1 MTSKPELLNLLRKTQ
16 TITSIVIFFIVLFF
30 CWSVNSFNI
39 EEIQISYWGGSD
51 LEYGW
56 LWNGVIILLSIS
68 VFFNNIS
75 FIKNHNRI
83 KKKLIPYILFSF
95 VAICLFFIGVFN
107 LEKGLLHNIPAYFYF
122 FTYPLTIFITAF
134 LNRGDLLYKEWYFH
148 LMASIVM
155 IIIPLLFINF
165 FSGLAIP
172 EITHSIIVS
181 VWNII
186 ITFKKV

>member
-1 MTSKPELLNLLRKTQ
+1 MTSKTELLNLLRKTQ
-16 TITSIVIFFIVLFF
+16 TILSIIIFFVVLFF

-68 VFFNNIS
+68 IFFNNI
-75 FIKNHNRI
+75 FFVKNHNRL

-95 VAICLFFIGVFN
+95 VALSLFFVGVFN
-107 LEKGLLHNIPAYFYF
+107 LEKGMLHTIPAWFYF
-122 FTYPLTIFITAF
+122 FTYPLSIFITVF
-134 LNRGDLLYKEWYFH
+134 LNRNGLLYKEWSFH
-148 LMASIVM
+148 LVTSIIM
-155 IIIPLLFINF
+155 IILPVSSISF

-181 VWNII
+181 LWNVI
-186 ITFKKV
+186 ITFKRM

>member
-1 MTSKPELLNLLRKTQ
+1 
-16 TITSIVIFFIVLFF
+16 
-30 CWSVNSFNI
+30 
-39 EEIQISYWGGSD
+39 
-51 LEYGW
+51 
-56 LWNGVIILLSIS
+56 
-68 VFFNNIS
+68 
-75 FIKNHNRI
+75 
-83 KKKLIPYILFSF
+83 
-95 VAICLFFIGVFN
+95 

>member
-30 CWSVNSFNI
+30 CWSFNSFNI

-68 VFFNNIS
+68 VFFNNIF

-148 LMASIVM
+148 LMTSMVM

>member
-68 VFFNNIS
+68 VFFNNIF

-107 LEKGLLHNIPAYFYF
+107 LERGSLHNIPAYFYF

-148 LMASIVM
+148 LMTSIVM
-155 IIIPLLFINF
+155 IIIPISSISF